1 VKRLALLLL
10 AGAAGAGDAP
20 TLAQFMPP
28 AGRVSVEE
36 AIRTGVEFLVRN
48 QNRNGS
54 FGHDTIGR
62 DYELWC
68 DVPGGH
74 MAFQAATTALCWLGL
89 HDAPYKTEASK
100 AAQARCLQWL
110 AKHAAVKR
118 AYGEQFYNIWAY
130 GYGIRALAVA
140 LKEGPASA
148 PDGATAGEG
157 DPETIKATIAEILKG
172 LDTLQTPDG
181 GWSYLDFSAPLRKP
195 TASNSFTTAT
205 VLIGLHE
212 AREAGIDVPQEMI
225 DRAVKYL
232 WRTRTPDGNYLYSI
246 GWQYRPAGDINRP
259 QGSSMRNQSGNLAL
273 HIFDPEKCGL
283 KELRLGLQQLKE
295 YHRFATAALR
305 RPVPHSSW
313 YHVSG
318 YFYLYGYQYAALVL
332 EDLTDADRREYGPF
346 VAEAILKTRQ
356 PDGSFWDYPTYDYHK
371 YYGTGYALIALS
383 RLSRCCPPGPPS
395 SE

>member
-1 VKRLALLLL
+1 MRRAALFLLI
-10 AGAAGAGDAP
+10 GGVAGAGDAP
-20 TLAQFMPP
+20 TLAKFTPP
-28 AGRVSVEE
+28 AARVSVEE
-36 AIRTGVEFLVRN
+36 AVRAGVDFLVKN

-74 MAFQAATTALCWLGL
+74 MAFQAATTALCWMGMR
-89 HDAPYKTEASK
+89 DAPYQPEESK
-100 AAQARCLQWL
+100 QAQERCLGWL
-110 AKHAAVKR
+110 AKNAAVKR

-130 GYGIRALAVA
+130 GYGIRALAEA
-140 LKEGPASA
+140 LKGGA
-148 PDGATAGEG
+148 PGA
-157 DPETIKATIAEILKG
+157 DRETIVATMGRILKG

-181 GWSYLDFSAPLRKP
+181 GWSYLDFEAPLQKP
-195 TASNSFTTAT
+195 TSSNSFTTAT
-205 VLIGLHE
+205 VLLGLYE
-212 AREAGIDVPQEMI
+212 ARQAGVEVPQKMI
-225 DRAVKYL
+225 DKAVKYL
-232 WRTRTPDGNYLYSI
+232 WRNRTPDGNYWYSI
-246 GWQYRPAGDINRP
+246 GWQYHPAGQINRP
-259 QGSSMRNQSGNLAL
+259 QGSSMRNQSCNLVL
-273 HIFDPEKCGL
+273 HLFDPERMGRAEMLTGL
-283 KELRLGLQQLKE
+283 AQLRDN
-295 YHRFATAALR
+295 HRFAIAALR

-332 EDLTDADRREYGPF
+332 DQLTDADRQEFWPF

-383 RLSRCCPPGPPS
+383 RCPPTPPS
-395 SE
+395 SK

>member
-1 VKRLALLLL
+1 VRRLVLLLL
-10 AGAAGAGDAP
+10 PAVAVAGDAP
-20 TLAQFMPP
+20 VLANVVPP
-28 AGRVSVEE
+28 AGQVSVDE
-36 AIRTGVEFLVRN
+36 AIRTGVDFLVKN
-48 QNRNGS
+48 QNKDGS

-74 MAFQAATTALCWLGL
+74 MAFKGGTTALCWLGL
-89 HDAPYKTEASK
+89 FDAPYQPEASK
-100 AAQARCLQWL
+100 EAQARCLAWL

-118 AYGEQFYNIWAY
+118 AYGEQFYNIWPYA
-130 GYGIRALAVA
+130 YGIRALSRA
-140 LKEGPASA
+140 LKEGA
-148 PDGATAGEG
+148 PGA
-157 DPETIKATIAEILKG
+157 DRETILATIQAILKG

-181 GWSYLDFSAPLRKP
+181 GWSYLDFDTPLRKP
-195 TASNSFTTAT
+195 VASNSFTTAT

-212 AREAGIDVPQEMI
+212 ARDAGVDVPQKMI
-225 DRAVKYL
+225 DNAVKYL
-232 WRTRTPDGNYLYSI
+232 WRARTPDGNYWYSI
-246 GWQYRPAGDINRP
+246 GWQYYPAGQINRP
-259 QGSSMRNQSGNLAL
+259 QGSSMRNQSCNLAL
-273 HIFDPEKCGL
+273 HLFEPEKMGRARMHTGL
-283 KELRLGLQQLKE
+283 EQLRDN
-295 YHRFATAALR
+295 HRFATAALR

-313 YHVSG
+313 YKVSG

-332 EDLTDADRREYGPF
+332 EQLPEEEGKEFWPF

-383 RLSRCCPPGPPS
+383 RCPPAPPS